1 MKVKFCAQ
9 RDMMDCGAACLQ
21 SICQHYGKEI
31 ELLHIRNL
39 CHITRNGVSMLGIA
53 DAAEALGLNTIG
65 VKLTWEQLC
74 KDAHLPCIIHWNQR
88 HFVVVAKIR
97 NDIVTV
103 MDPAIGILKYK
114 KTDFQKCW
122 LQLSGTNVAEKMGAA
137 LLLSPTA
144 KFYSSTKEKHSGA
157 STQISAL
164 LKHLRP
170 FRSRMA
176 IITLTMLIGCAVSVI
191 FPYLTKEIVD
201 TGIKNSDLGYIS
213 LILIAELALLIGLLV
228 NNVIRSRLMLSL
240 TTGISIE
247 LISGFLGRL
256 MALPITFFDTK
267 HIGDIIQRIK
277 DFSRIEE
284 FLTETLLSLLLS
296 VATFAIYGAMMLNFS
311 LTILIIFLLGSA
323 LYVGWVTIFLKKQ
336 KRLDY
341 TMFQLLAGNESNL
354 IQLVNGM
361 QEIKLNSC
369 ERKKRWE
376 WERLQN
382 QIFKLKRYGLRLQ
395 NTQST
400 GAAMIDQAKNLIIVF
415 LAAKG
420 VVDGNITV
428 GELVAIQYIIG
439 QLNAPLH
446 QFVSFLRSLQDAK
459 ISME

>member
-296 VATFAIYGAMMLNFS
+296 VATFALCGMGHHFS
-311 LTILIIFLLGSA
+311 EKA
-323 LYVGWVTIFLKKQ
+323 
-336 KRLDY
+336 
-341 TMFQLLAGNESNL
+341 E
-354 IQLVNGM
+354 
-361 QEIKLNSC
+361 
-369 ERKKRWE
+369 
-376 WERLQN
+376 
-382 QIFKLKRYGLRLQ
+382 
-395 NTQST
+395 
-400 GAAMIDQAKNLIIVF
+400 AA
-415 LAAKG
+415 
-420 VVDGNITV
+420 
-428 GELVAIQYIIG
+428 
-439 QLNAPLH
+439 
-446 QFVSFLRSLQDAK
+446 
-459 ISME
+459 